1 MIHCGTDRGYRV
13 HLAAR
18 EPACSECRKAHSV
31 RSAENRRRRR
41 ERERQAKADIAWQ
54 ALELARHH
62 RYVRCR
68 LLFFLAQLAD
78 GASPV
83 DSGRCIGLSGPQSLQ
98 LAKRYGWP
106 QLEAL
111 DHMITTALGPEKEV
125 S

>member
-1 MIHCGTDRGYRV
+1 MIHCGTDRGYRA
-13 HLAAR
+13 HLAVR
-18 EPACSECRKAHSV
+18 EPACAECRKAHSV

-41 ERERQAKADIAWQ
+41 ERGRQAKVDVAWQ

-68 LLFFLAQLAD
+68 LLFFVAQLAE
-78 GASPV
+78 GVSPA
-83 DSGRCIGLSGPQSLQ
+83 DAGRRVGLREPQAMQ

-106 QLEAL
+106 QLEEL